1 MAITHFWLSFLL
13 FPAFLVQNGSFTLV
27 VNIKSKDGEIVQQT
41 FSADPEKDFVTI
53 DYKSNENR
61 FVSVYIDFRQKR
73 KIFQVI
79 VLGEMDKAE
88 SSYEAMCFV
97 AELKEEEFISS
108 DAMSK
113 LRQKNPSTIRVPE
126 EDVASES
133 HIMDHVVFL
142 DANVTEGT
150 IGQLCKDAG
159 KVLFSGTNTKLLL
172 LGNSTLEDLDKL
184 ELASQD
190 QTGFSKVLKPCKNT
204 PELSAECIC
213 RVEVCLSW
221 YPCHLKLCQGEDDN
235 GQLTEYRCGIKTCG
249 KCYEFDF
256 YVGERRQCFWD
267 TN

>member
-1 MAITHFWLSFLL
+1 MIKFFLNLNLLAQNWSRRRAHSFL
-13 FPAFLVQNGSFTLV
+13 FFSFTTPYW
-27 VNIKSKDGEIVQQT
+27 KDTHLNYYHYLWI
-41 FSADPEKDFVTI
+41 
-53 DYKSNENR
+53 
-61 FVSVYIDFRQKR
+61 
-73 KIFQVI
+73 
-79 VLGEMDKAE
+79 
-88 SSYEAMCFV
+88 
-97 AELKEEEFISS
+97 
-108 DAMSK
+108 
-113 LRQKNPSTIRVPE
+113 
-126 EDVASES
+126 
-133 HIMDHVVFL
+133 
-142 DANVTEGT
+142 
-150 IGQLCKDAG
+150 
-159 KVLFSGTNTKLLL
+159 
-172 LGNSTLEDLDKL
+172 GNSTREDLDKL